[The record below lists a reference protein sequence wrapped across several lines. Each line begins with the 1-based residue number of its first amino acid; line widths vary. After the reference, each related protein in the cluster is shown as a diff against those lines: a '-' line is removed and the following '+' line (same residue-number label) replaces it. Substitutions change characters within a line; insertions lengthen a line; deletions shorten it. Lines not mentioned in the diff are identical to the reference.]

1 VGVQMSVQTSLG
13 AIAQTFAQHNNA
25 LRLRKLIFCACT
37 QRWESDRTRLEAQPW
52 PQLLQDLYY
61 RYPNPEALGD
71 AIFGVVKQLNRQGE
85 YSRLAQM
92 ILDQLTPVYGEE
104 AAEDTQFLPDQTQF
118 LPEQTQF
125 FAPAPPHLDP
135 DNPDTPTLLTIAQT
149 LNATDQNLRIRKLL
163 WCLRENRWENDP
175 QTLLHLDLA
184 TLMSDLH
191 REYPTRDDFQQALE
205 QVVGNLSRRR
215 EYEAI
220 AATILEIINPL
231 YHAVS
236 TPDPELRDE
245 LPPIV
250 MVIEQTPAATTL
262 QSLETEVHLQT
273 VISPPDLSE
282 FPSLDFLKADNP
294 TTTEYDLKTSTN
306 FTPAQPPPAL
316 QSPAV
321 KLPDYDRYGVRLAV
335 MKYANPLRAKI
346 LAFSILNHNFAT
358 DSHEWSSLRTQPF
371 DDLLRLL
378 HEEYSTWDQLV
389 EKLTATAAEL
399 EAPAESTQ
407 AAEAIAK
414 AMKPYYLPSFK

>member
-1 VGVQMSVQTSLG
+1 MSVQTSLG
-13 AIAQTFAQHNNA
+13 AIAQAFAKHDNA
-25 LRLRKLIFCACT
+25 LRLRKLIFCACN
-37 QRWESDRTRLEAQPW
+37 QRWESDRTCLEQQPW

-71 AIFGVVKQLNRQGE
+71 AVFGVVKQLNRQGE
-85 YSRLAQM
+85 YSRLAQLV
-92 ILDQLTPVYGEE
+92 LDQFTPLYGESADE
-104 AAEDTQFLPDQTQF
+104 STQFLTEETQF
-118 LPEQTQF
+118 LNEQTQF
-125 FAPAPPHLDP
+125 IAPTAPQLHPDDP
-135 DNPDTPTLLTIAQT
+135 DTTTIITIAAT
-149 LNATDQNLRIRKLL
+149 LNAMEQNLRVRKLL
-163 WCLRENRWENDP
+163 WCLRHNSWENDP
-175 QTLLHLDLA
+175 QSLLRIDLEA
-184 TLMSDLH
+184 LMQDLH
-191 REYPTRDDFQQALE
+191 REYPTREDFHHALD
-205 QVVGNLSRRR
+205 QVVGNLSRRQ

-220 AATILEIINPL
+220 ATTILEIINPL
-231 YHAVS
+231 YHAVFS
-236 TPDPELRDE
+236 PDPNLGDE

-250 MVIEQTPAATTL
+250 MVIEQTPAPTTL
-262 QSLETEVHLQT
+262 QSLETEVNLQT

-282 FPSLDFLKADNP
+282 FPSLDFLKSDNP
-294 TTTEYDLKTSTN
+294 TTTEYELKTSTN
-306 FTPAQPPPAL
+306 FTPATPPPSL

-378 HEEYSTWDQLV
+378 HEQYATWDQLV
-389 EKLTATAAEL
+389 AQLTATAAEL

-414 AMKPYYLPSFK
+414 AMKPYYVPSL

>member
-1 VGVQMSVQTSLG
+1 MSVQTSLG
-13 AIAQTFAQHNNA
+13 AIAQAFAKHDNA
-25 LRLRKLIFCACT
+25 LRLRKLVFCACT

-52 PQLLQDLYY
+52 PQLLQDLYC

-71 AIFGVVKQLNRQGE
+71 AVFGVVKQLNRQGE

-92 ILDQLTPVYGEE
+92 VLDQLTPLYEEE
-104 AAEDTQFLPDQTQF
+104 AAESTHFLTDQTEF
-118 LPEQTQF
+118 LNEQTQF
-125 FAPAPPHLDP
+125 IAPTAPHLDP
-135 DNPDTPTLLTIAQT
+135 DDPDTATILTITET
-149 LNATDQNLRIRKLL
+149 LNVLEQNLRIRKLL
-163 WCLRENRWENDP
+163 WCLRHNSWENDP
-175 QTLLHLDLA
+175 QTLIRIDLGA
-184 TLMSDLH
+184 LMRDLH
-191 REYPTRDDFQQALE
+191 REYPTREDFHQALDR
-205 QVVGNLSRRR
+205 VVGNLSRRR

-220 AATILEIINPL
+220 AAIILEVINPL

-250 MVIEQTPAATTL
+250 MVIEQTPAPTTF
-262 QSLETEVHLQT
+262 QSVETEVHLQT

-294 TTTEYDLKTSTN
+294 TTEYDLKTSTN

-321 KLPDYDRYGVRLAV
+321 KLPEYDRYGVRLAV

-378 HEEYSTWDQLV
+378 HEQYSTWDQLV

>member
-1 VGVQMSVQTSLG
+1 MSVQTSLR
-13 AIAQTFAQHNNA
+13 AIAQAFAKHSNA

-37 QRWESDRTRLEAQPW
+37 QRWESDRTRLEQQPW
-52 PQLLQDLYY
+52 PELLQDLYY

-71 AIFGVVKQLNRQGE
+71 AVFGVVKQLNRQSE
-85 YSRLAQM
+85 YSRLAEM
-92 ILDQLTPVYGEE
+92 ILDQFTPIYGEDARE
-104 AAEDTQFLPDQTQF
+104 STHFLTEQTQF

-125 FAPAPPHLDP
+125 LAPTAPHLDP
-135 DNPDTPTLLTIAQT
+135 DNPDTPTIITIAET
-149 LNATDQNLRIRKLL
+149 LNGMEQNLRVRKLL
-163 WCLRENRWENDP
+163 WCLRENTWENDP
-175 QTLLHLDLA
+175 QTLLRIDLA
-184 TLMSDLH
+184 ALMSDLQ
-191 REYPTRDDFQQALE
+191 REYPTREDFHQALE

-231 YHAVS
+231 YHAVF
-236 TPDPELRDE
+236 TPDPELQDE
-245 LPPIV
+245 LPPVV
-250 MVIEQTPAATTL
+250 MILEQAPPRPQDTAL
-262 QSLETEVHLQT
+262 QSLDTAVNLQT
-273 VISPPDLSE
+273 RLSPPDLSE
-282 FPSLDFLKADNP
+282 FPPLDFLKSDTP
-294 TTTEYDLKTSTN
+294 TTTEYDLKTSTD
-306 FTPAQPPPAL
+306 FTPATPPPSL

-378 HEEYSTWDQLV
+378 HEHYSTWDQLV
-389 EKLTATAAEL
+389 EQLTTTAAEL
-399 EAPAESTQ
+399 EAPAESIQ

-414 AMKPYYLPSFK
+414 AMKPYYLPSL

>member
-1 VGVQMSVQTSLG
+1 MSVQTSLG

-37 QRWESDRTRLEAQPW
+37 QRWESDRTRLEQQPW

-85 YSRLAQM
+85 YSRLAQI
-92 ILDQLTPVYGEE
+92 ILDQLTPLYGENATE
-104 AAEDTQFLPDQTQF
+104 TTQFLT
-118 LPEQTQF
+118 EQTQF
-125 FAPAPPHLDP
+125 FNEETQFFAPTAPHLDP
-135 DNPDTPTLLTIAQT
+135 DDPDTTTIITIAAN
-149 LNATDQNLRIRKLL
+149 LNAMEQNLRMRKLL
-163 WCLRENRWENDP
+163 WCLRHNSWENDP
-175 QTLLHLDLA
+175 QALLRIDLA
-184 TLMSDLH
+184 TLIGDLQQ
-191 REYPTRDDFQQALE
+191 EYPTREDFKQALG

-220 AATILEIINPL
+220 AASILEIINPL
-231 YHAVS
+231 YHAMFS
-236 TPDPELRDE
+236 PDPNLGDA
-245 LPPIV
+245 LPPVV
-250 MVIEQTPAATTL
+250 MVMEQTPAATTI

-273 VISPPDLSE
+273 AISPPDLSE
-282 FPSLDFLKADNP
+282 FPALDFLKSDNP

-346 LAFSILNHNFAT
+346 LAFSILNHNFTT

-378 HEEYSTWDQLV
+378 HEEYSTWDHLV
-389 EKLTATAAEL
+389 EKLTATAAQL

-414 AMKPYYLPSFK
+414 AMKPYYIPSR